1 MSDIQTF
8 CDSNG
13 DIVGFALAAHTATV
27 DPVTCTPVFGLQAN
41 YYDTDWVSLG
51 SSLPAGWELCC
62 CDGGGETVTTLIKNG
77 AANTATYTN
86 EVGATTVLTETDFT
100 ENSQIIPATCEGI
113 LPDAQVLRE
122 LPTRFDTGT
131 QTYRVFD
138 DGSSTSLAVR
148 NAVCGIAPAIG
159 TYTPIHSLTINNPST
174 CKPMTVVME
183 YMFPCDVYTAPN
195 TLMFSDVELSIN
207 GGPFALDYSAY
218 HPGLNASGIRG
229 YGSPHHRDMQ
239 PFIVPPGG
247 SLTIG
252 VRGVVRYDTGAAGSI
267 WFNYCLTLSMF
278 GVTQ

>member
-13 DIVGFALAAHTATV
+13 DIVGYALAAYTATV

-41 YYDTDWVSLG
+41 YYDINWVSLG
-51 SSLPAGWELCC
+51 SSLPVGWQKCC
-62 CDGGGETVTTLIKNG
+62 CDGGGV
-77 AANTATYTN
+77 
-86 EVGATTVLTETDFT
+86 VETDLT
-100 ENSQIIPATCEGI
+100 DNSQIIPATCESI
-113 LPDAQVLRE
+113 LSDANVKRE
-122 LPTRFDTGT
+122 LPIRWDDTT
-131 QTYRVFD
+131 KTYRAFD
-138 DGSSTSLAVR
+138 DGDDISIAAR
-148 NAVCGIAPAIG
+148 NSVCGIAPAIG

-174 CKPMTVVME
+174 CKPITVILE

-239 PFIVPPGG
+239 PFIVPAGG
-247 SLTIG
+247 SLTVAI
-252 VRGVVRYDTGAAGSI
+252 RARVRYDTGVTGSI